1 MANMHI
7 LHDNDADLS
16 ILNGKTIAVEFKSP
30 EFRKVTVQLDNGW
43 EDGNVIINILYNGA
57 EAFFIA
63 DTQRNYQASSM
74 DGKVLDGE
82 LVMRLTR

>member
-30 EFRKVTVQLDNGW
+30 EFRKVTVQLDNGL
-43 EDGNVIINILYNGA
+43 EDGNVVINILYNV
-57 EAFFIA
+57 FDNIK
-63 DTQRNYQASSM
+63 TIRN
-74 DGKVLDGE
+74 GE
-82 LVMRLTR
+82 DRITR